1 MPADDHNVISNNRHV
16 PNKDPDFKEESI
28 VYDDDHQ
35 KAVRILEGVDFT
47 KYVEVEYITPEVAKR
62 LAAES
67 KERERPIDYRYIEQ
81 MKKEGVTEE
90 LAIMAFIGRFEGNR
104 AQTEFFLNSDFYYG
118 SDAPTPL
125 DRLRKA
131 IIADTIPECIELLEG
146 TKEGLERGDHF

>member
-1 MPADDHNVISNNRHV
+1 MSTDNYSLITNNVHVPTENLDFDEESSLVEEDHNAN
-16 PNKDPDFKEESI
+16 
-28 VYDDDHQ
+28 
-35 KAVRILEGVDFT
+35 VRILEGVDFT
-47 KYVEVEYITPEVAKR
+47 QFVDVEYITPEEAKR

-67 KERERPIDYRYIEQ
+67 RERERPIDYRYIEQ

-131 IIADTIPECIELLEG
+131 ILEDTIPECLELLEG